1 MRVFFVALAFS
12 SLALGRLDATV
23 PRCAGFPSFQ
33 VLTTKSG
40 EPLQLPVA
48 SVPNTLDYEVQIAGA
63 WSVVADGTF
72 HLRGTLLHRSFRS
85 PDAAPVIR
93 ETFYATSDSQSV
105 YIVVTAR
112 NGSQFLCAQDF
123 QVLLDRDQGL
133 ARNATRMIIPVA
145 GSVRGANNSVFKTRV
160 VIENRWSDPITGKL
174 VFHPAGTP
182 GSSSDPSLA
191 YSLPAGA
198 FIAYDDV
205 VESLH
210 ASGLGSLDV
219 IPDAVGSGVYPE
231 PVVRAD
237 VISLAPGGGE
247 YSASLPVVT
256 STSAYEGAVLG
267 SPRFLVEAPRNKRL
281 AVGVRSLADPV
292 TVSAFLLTP
301 ERNTRA
307 RTTRSYAAE
316 SYEQTSLSTWFD
328 DQQQPGDTIEFVIS
342 RTSGQEWVSGAIIF
356 IAETDNVTNDLTILT
371 PQTIGTLQQPI
382 IACSSGSGCG
392 TLVR

>member
-12 SLALGRLDATV
+12 SLAHGQLDATV
-23 PRCAGFPSFQ
+23 SRCAGLPGFQ
-33 VLTTKSG
+33 VLTAKSG
-40 EPLQLPVA
+40 EPLLLPVT
-48 SVPNTLDYEVQIAGA
+48 SVPNALDYEVQIARA
-63 WSVVADGTF
+63 WSVNADGTF
-72 HLRGTLLHRSFRS
+72 HLRGTLLNRSVRS
-85 PDAAPVIR
+85 PNAAPIIR
-93 ETFYATSDSQSV
+93 ESLYATADVQSV

-123 QVLLDRDQGL
+123 QVLIERDQGL
-133 ARNATRMIIPVA
+133 GRNATRMIVPVA

-160 VIENRWSDPITGKL
+160 VIENRWSNPITGKL
-174 VFHPAGTP
+174 VFHPAGAP
-182 GSSSDPSLA
+182 GSSSDPSLP

-198 FIAYDDV
+198 FVAYDDV
-205 VESLH
+205 VASLH

-219 IPDAVGSGVYPE
+219 IPDVVGPGVQLE
-231 PVVRAD
+231 PLVRAD

-247 YSASLPVVT
+247 YSASLPVVA
-256 STSAYEGAVLG
+256 SASGYAGAVLG

-292 TVSAFLLTP
+292 TVTAFLLTP
-301 ERNTRA
+301 GRTTRA
-307 RTTRSYAAE
+307 QTTRSYAPD
-316 SYEQTSLSTWFD
+316 SYEQTPLSTWFG
-328 DQQQPGDTIEFVIS
+328 DQQQPGDTIEFIIS

-356 IAETDNVTNDLTILT
+356 IAETDNATNDLTILT